1 MNQGDMVKAQEYSRR
16 ACRTNTV
23 AVIVTGVALTMFLV
37 FYRGGVFNHGV
48 IFHNLPGVSSAS
60 SSGTSFSSYELS
72 FDIERQK
79 SKPRK
84 YYDQSKHNS
93 YPSLSNINR
102 SPQRPSYSGGR
113 WKG

>member
-1 MNQGDMVKAQEYSRR
+1 M
-16 ACRTNTV
+16 
-23 AVIVTGVALTMFLV
+23 AVIVTGVALTVFLI
-37 FYRGGVFNHGV
+37 FYCGGVFNHGV
-48 IFHNLPGVSSAS
+48 IFHNLPGVSF
-60 SSGTSFSSYELS
+60 SFSSYELS

-84 YYDQSKHNS
+84 YYDQNRHNS
-93 YPSLSNINR
+93 YSSLSNINR

>member
-1 MNQGDMVKAQEYSRR
+1 M
-16 ACRTNTV
+16 
-23 AVIVTGVALTMFLV
+23 AVIVTGVALTVFLV
-37 FYRGGVFNHGV
+37 FYRGGVFNNGV

-60 SSGTSFSSYELS
+60 SSNTYFSLYELS

-84 YYDQSKHNS
+84 YYDQNRHNS

-113 WKG
+113 WKE